1 MNLLSHLSGWVVKG
15 CRRDTS
21 TDKPWLWISE
31 NVRVGREYPAHM
43 NIENQLSQ
51 LQSQLRKVR
60 ISKGL
65 TLSQVSILSKGTI
78 SAIALGSYER
88 GDRSISAVKLLEI
101 AQLYQVPVSELMSPT
116 EKGIRSGRVIID
128 VNKLANNPDD
138 SNDAALK
145 IIQRI
150 AHLRH
155 DWNGQVISLR
165 SSDIDL
171 LKIFANYSDE
181 QTNNFLDSFALAKL
195 K

>member
-1 MNLLSHLSGWVVKG
+1 MS
-15 CRRDTS
+15 
-21 TDKPWLWISE
+21 
-31 NVRVGREYPAHM
+31 
-43 NIENQLSQ
+43 IENELSQ
-51 LQSQLRKVR
+51 LRSQLRKVR

-88 GDRSISAVKLLEI
+88 GDRSISAVKLFEI
-101 AQLYQVPVSELMSPT
+101 AQLYQVPVSELMSPI

-128 VNKLANNPDD
+128 VNKLAQNHDD
-138 SNDAALK
+138 SNDSALK

-165 SSDIDL
+165 RSDIDL

-181 QTNNFLDSFALAKL
+181 EVNIFLDNFALAKL

>member
-1 MNLLSHLSGWVVKG
+1 MS
-15 CRRDTS
+15 
-21 TDKPWLWISE
+21 
-31 NVRVGREYPAHM
+31 
-43 NIENQLSQ
+43 IEHQLSQ
-51 LQSQLRKVR
+51 LRSQLRKVR
-60 ISKGL
+60 IAKGL
-65 TLSQVSILSKGTI
+65 TLRQVSMQSKGTI

-88 GDRSISAVKLLEI
+88 GDRSISTEKLLEI
-101 AQLYQVPVSELMSPT
+101 AQLYQVPVSELMTPT

-128 VNKLANNPDD
+128 LNKLANNPAD

-165 SSDIDL
+165 GSDIDL

-181 QTNNFLDSFALAKL
+181 QTNNFLEIFALAKL

>member
-1 MNLLSHLSGWVVKG
+1 MADFEFHSAG
-15 CRRDTS
+15 
-21 TDKPWLWISE
+21 
-31 NVRVGREYPAHM
+31 RV
-43 NIENQLSQ
+43 
-51 LQSQLRKVR
+51 
-60 ISKGL
+60 
-65 TLSQVSILSKGTI
+65 
-78 SAIALGSYER
+78 SAVAMGSYER
-88 GDRSISAVKLLEI
+88 GNRSISAEKLLEI

-128 VNKLANNPDD
+128 VNKLANNHDD

-150 AHLRH
+150 AHMRH

-165 SSDIDL
+165 RSDIDL

-181 QTNNFLDSFALAKL
+181 EVNIFLDNFALAKL